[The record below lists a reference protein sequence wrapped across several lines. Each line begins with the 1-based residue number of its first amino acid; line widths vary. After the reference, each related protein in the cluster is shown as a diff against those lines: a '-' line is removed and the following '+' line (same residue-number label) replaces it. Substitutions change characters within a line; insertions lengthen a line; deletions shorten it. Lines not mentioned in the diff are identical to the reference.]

1 MGRYIQRET
10 YLRQLMDRMGN
21 GEVKIITGPRRSG
34 KSWLLNRIFK
44 DYLLE
49 QGVAEDNIIIVSFDM
64 DDDEETGDLTDRQ
77 ALKSYLYS
85 RITDDTTPYYIILD
99 EVQEVEGFEKLVNGL
114 NARDNVDVYIT
125 GSNSHFLSSDIKT
138 IFRGRGDEVK
148 VWPFSFR
155 EFCTDR
161 TEPVSELWKEYYT
174 YGGMPGLLRQR
185 TSEQKVAYLQRLWN
199 KTYLDDVVERHK
211 VKNREALSA
220 LADALCSSVGSLTN
234 PNRISNVMSNVQN
247 TKIDSETVSNYIGY
261 LEEAFLFEGAK
272 RYNIKGNKYFESIK
286 KYYSVD
292 VGLRNA
298 KLNFRQQE
306 ITHIMENVIYNE
318 LRMRGFAVDVGVV
331 EAREMRNGKSEYI
344 QYEIDFIASNGR
356 DKYYIQSAFS
366 LDSEEKRQQE
376 LRSLLKVD
384 DSFQKIV
391 ITGSDIAAYTDD
403 KGIRIIDVLTES
415 DSLRWHQTIA
425 GDPADWLH
433 YWAPGGPMEQ
443 GIQMLG
449 IKSLPWFAVTDST
462 GLVVYSGPNCDLAS
476 KKASE
481 LIR

>member
-1 MGRYIQRET
+1 MERYIQRET
-10 YLRQLMDRMGN
+10 YLRQLTDRMGN

-161 TEPVSELWKEYYT
+161 TEPINELWKEYYT

-199 KTYLDDVVERHK
+199 KTYLDDVIERHK

-234 PNRISNVMSNVQN
+234 PNRISNVMRSVQN

-391 ITGSDIAAYTDD
+391 ITGSDIAAYTDN
-403 KGIRIIDVLTES
+403 KGIRFMGLFQFLLS
-415 DSLRWHQTIA
+415 
-425 GDPADWLH
+425 
-433 YWAPGGPMEQ
+433 
-443 GIQMLG
+443 GI
-449 IKSLPWFAVTDST
+449 
-462 GLVVYSGPNCDLAS
+462 
-476 KKASE
+476 
-481 LIR
+481 

>member
-1 MGRYIQRET
+1 MERYIQRET

-125 GSNSHFLSSDIKT
+125 GSNSHFISSDIKT

-220 LADALCSSVGSLTN
+220 LADALCTSVGSLTN
-234 PNRISNVMSNVQN
+234 PNRISNVMRSVQN

-272 RYNIKGNKYFESIK
+272 RYNIKGNKYFKSIK

-306 ITHIMENVIYNE
+306 ISHIMENVIYNE

-391 ITGSDIAAYTDD
+391 ITGSDIAAYTDN
-403 KGIRIIDVLTES
+403 KGIRFMGLFQFLLS
-415 DSLRWHQTIA
+415 
-425 GDPADWLH
+425 
-433 YWAPGGPMEQ
+433 
-443 GIQMLG
+443 GI
-449 IKSLPWFAVTDST
+449 
-462 GLVVYSGPNCDLAS
+462 
-476 KKASE
+476 
-481 LIR
+481 

>member
-10 YLRQLMDRMGN
+10 YLRQLTDRMGN

-125 GSNSHFLSSDIKT
+125 GSNSHFLSSDVKT

-199 KTYLDDVVERHK
+199 KTYLDDVIERHK

-234 PNRISNVMSNVQN
+234 PNRISNVMRSVQN

-403 KGIRIIDVLTES
+403 KGIRFMGLFQFLLS
-415 DSLRWHQTIA
+415 
-425 GDPADWLH
+425 
-433 YWAPGGPMEQ
+433 
-443 GIQMLG
+443 GI
-449 IKSLPWFAVTDST
+449 
-462 GLVVYSGPNCDLAS
+462 
-476 KKASE
+476 
-481 LIR
+481 

>member
-1 MGRYIQRET
+1 
-10 YLRQLMDRMGN
+10 
-21 GEVKIITGPRRSG
+21 
-34 KSWLLNRIFK
+34 
-44 DYLLE
+44 
-49 QGVAEDNIIIVSFDM
+49 
-64 DDDEETGDLTDRQ
+64 
-77 ALKSYLYS
+77 
-85 RITDDTTPYYIILD
+85 
-99 EVQEVEGFEKLVNGL
+99 
-114 NARDNVDVYIT
+114 
-125 GSNSHFLSSDIKT
+125 
-138 IFRGRGDEVK
+138 
-148 VWPFSFR
+148 
-155 EFCTDR
+155 
-161 TEPVSELWKEYYT
+161 
-174 YGGMPGLLRQR
+174 MPGLLRQR
-185 TSEQKVAYLQRLWN
+185 TPEQKMAYLQRLWN

-211 VKNREALSA
+211 VKNRDALSS
-220 LADALCSSVGSLTN
+220 LVDALCSSVGSLTN
-234 PNRISNVMSNVQN
+234 PNRISRVLRNLQN
-247 TKIDSETVSNYIGY
+247 SKIDPETIASYISY

-391 ITGSDIAAYTDD
+391 ITGSDIAAYTDV
-403 KGIRIIDVLTES
+403 KGIADVENAGVWTGYFGVNYNIDTTKFIGAYVGATM
-415 DSLRWHQTIA
+415 DHWK
-425 GDPADWLH
+425 GDADKLVAVPEKGW
-433 YWAPGGPMEQ
+433 GFKDGFGFGMKF
-443 GIQMLG
+443 GID
-449 IKSLPWFAVTDST
+449 F
-462 GLVVYSGPNCDLAS
+462 
-476 KKASE
+476 
-481 LIR
+481 

>member
-1 MGRYIQRET
+1 MERYIQRET
-10 YLRQLMDRMGN
+10 YLRQLTDRMGN

-161 TEPVSELWKEYYT
+161 TEPINELWKEYYT

-199 KTYLDDVVERHK
+199 KTYLDDVIERHK

-220 LADALCSSVGSLTN
+220 LADTLCSSVGSLTN
-234 PNRISNVMSNVQN
+234 PNRISNVMRNVQN

-261 LEEAFLFEGAK
+261 LEEEFLFEGAK

-403 KGIRIIDVLTES
+403 KGIRFMGLFQFLLS
-415 DSLRWHQTIA
+415 
-425 GDPADWLH
+425 
-433 YWAPGGPMEQ
+433 
-443 GIQMLG
+443 GI
-449 IKSLPWFAVTDST
+449 
-462 GLVVYSGPNCDLAS
+462 
-476 KKASE
+476 
-481 LIR
+481 